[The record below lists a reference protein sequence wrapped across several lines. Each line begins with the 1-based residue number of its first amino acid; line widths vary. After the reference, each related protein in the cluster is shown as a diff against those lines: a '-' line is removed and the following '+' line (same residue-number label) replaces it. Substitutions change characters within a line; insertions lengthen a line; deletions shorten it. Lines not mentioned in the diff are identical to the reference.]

1 MKLLGLQ
8 NWASH
13 DSSVC
18 VLSDETDGD
27 FVEFATIAEE
37 RLMRSKNSYQFPFLA
52 LTHCMDR
59 LGIEHIS
66 EIDYLVSDYAQISRW
81 INSGPH
87 YRKLLY
93 DYTKLRLDLPDDRIV
108 IVRHHDGHA
117 ANAFY
122 PSGYDDAAILVV
134 DGFGSEGET
143 VSLYHGN
150 NRNIKVIERSFD
162 YGPGMLYEVVTK
174 LLGFTGNNGVAQPG
188 KTMGLSPYGEHA
200 PGPILDIQAQYDGLR
215 IDYSH
220 FMSRLP
226 FCKIKQNLT
235 ACTNPD
241 SLTGPYYARIAYDVQ
256 KEVEQSLIHLA
267 HYALEKT
274 GSRNLVISG
283 GVGLN
288 CVANGKLLDSIPFE
302 GLFIQPACADDGIEL
317 GLLLYAYYNVLPVT
331 QPKLFTMPHVYT
343 GKSYDLG
350 TVRGLLEEKE
360 IRFKEASPRD
370 VAKAVAS
377 GQIVGWFYGGSE
389 MGPRALGHRS
399 ILADPRN
406 SHMKDIINSRVK
418 HREAFRPFAP
428 SVLQEYADDFFELDL
443 PSPYMLLACDVREE
457 KRDSIPAVTH
467 IDGTSRVQTVS
478 RTIGGAYYEV
488 IDEFRKITDVPM
500 IMNTSFNDNNEP
512 IVETPEDSLIT
523 FLSTEI
529 DALYLEGLFIEKNDI
544 DVSQT
549 SHIRSELLEEREKRR
564 EHQFQIF
571 LNRCSTGW
579 NEADI
584 AEYHERELIKA
595 CWYRD
600 HAAIETIID
609 FVDHAIMDQQSVCL
623 VGTRDH
629 TKILYDLIPR
639 FRNLDVVGVTYLP
652 ESDWEVV
659 AFDEFEAVDGVVCDP
674 DVVLITTYEFQ
685 EKAAQMAQSI
695 IGSNTKVICPYKS
708 WSENPRFVLNKIDG
722 VQPSSYPGE
731 KIFWGESDYAD

>member
-18 VLSDETDGD
+18 VLSDEIDGD

-93 DYTKLRLDLPDDRIV
+93 DYTKLRLDIPDDRIV

-143 VSLYHGN
+143 VSLYHGKD
-150 NRNIKVIERSFD
+150 RNIKVIERSFD

-174 LLGFTGNNGVAQPG
+174 LLGFTGNNGVPQPG
-188 KTMGLSPYGEHA
+188 KTMGLSPYGEQA
-200 PGPILDIQAQYDGLR
+200 PGPILDIQAQYDGLH
-215 IDYSH
+215 IDYSR

-226 FCKIKQNLT
+226 FCKIKQDLT
-235 ACTNPD
+235 PCTNPD
-241 SLTGPYYARIAYDVQ
+241 SVTGSYYARIAYDVQ
-256 KEVEQSLIHLA
+256 KEVEQALIHLA

-274 GSRNLVISG
+274 GSKNLVISG

-288 CVANGKLLDSIPFE
+288 CVANGKMLDSIPFE
-302 GLFIQPACADDGIEL
+302 GLFVQPACADDGIEL

-331 QPKLFTMPHVYT
+331 QPKLFKMPHAYT
-343 GKSYDLG
+343 GKSYAPG
-350 TVRGLLEEKE
+350 AVRDLLEENE
-360 IRFKEASPRD
+360 IRYHEVVPRD
-370 VAKAVAS
+370 VAERVAS

-399 ILADPRN
+399 ILADPRDPN
-406 SHMKDIINSRVK
+406 MKDIVNSRVK

-428 SVLQEYADDFFELDL
+428 SVLLKYAGDFFELDC
-443 PSPYMLLACDVREE
+443 PSPYMLLACDVRAE

-478 RTIGGAYYEV
+478 SMNGGEYYEV
-488 IDEFRKITDVPM
+488 INEFRKITDVPM

-512 IVETPEDSLIT
+512 IVETPEDALIT

-529 DALYLEGLFIEKNDI
+529 DALYIEGLLIEKNDI
-544 DVSQT
+544 DISQ
-549 SHIRSELLEEREKRR
+549 SAHVRSVLLEEREKNC
-564 EHQFQIF
+564 EQQFQNF
-571 LNRCSTGW
+571 LKQCCTGW
-579 NEADI
+579 NEAEI
-584 AEYHERELIKA
+584 VAFHEREGIKA
-595 CWYRD
+595 CWHRD
-600 HAAIETIID
+600 HEALEKIVD
-609 FVDHAIMDQQSVCL
+609 FVDHAIMEQQSVRL

-629 TKILYDLIPR
+629 TKMLYDLIPR
-639 FRNLDVVGVTYLP
+639 FRNLDVVGVTYLA
-652 ESDWEVV
+652 ELDWEVV
-659 AFDEFEAVDGVVCDP
+659 TFDEFDAVDGVVCDS
-674 DVVLITTYEFQ
+674 DAILITTYEFQ
-685 EKAAQMAQSI
+685 VKAAQMAQGI
-695 IGSNTKVICPYKS
+695 MKKGRKK
-708 WSENPRFVLNKIDG
+708 K
-722 VQPSSYPGE
+722 
-731 KIFWGESDYAD
+731 